1 LYLDIP
7 VKTAL
12 YMNQNINLITETVEN
27 NGNLEEAINNILAS
41 LKTPHAFRQFINLL
55 SEVIFKDERY
65 KPAIEVLYSKMPDN
79 LDVLQARVNAY
90 SLDHPI
96 PYIKVLE
103 EAVMVLD
110 QFHSHHSKIPEYYVI
125 IGREYNSLNKFHK
138 AIPPLTLAIKHYHS
152 AKDNPEIFTSALSFR
167 AHAYLKTHQQALAE
181 VDILLLAQIKPNN
194 GPTKRLLKELRPRL
208 AN

>member
-1 LYLDIP
+1 
-7 VKTAL
+7 
-12 YMNQNINLITETVEN
+12 MNQNINLITETVEN

-181 VDILLLAQIKPNN
+181 VDILLLSQIKPNN